1 MHASHE
7 GRSGAGLLPTQ
18 PLFAVG
24 QRFGA
29 FVVEAVAGEGGMGAV
44 YKARDTKLGRLVALK
59 VIRPDVD
66 QGPAAETIA
75 RFLREAKVGAALSHP
90 GIAVVYEAGSIGD
103 SPFLA
108 MEWIDG
114 ATLAKVKGERTLPVA
129 RALEILEA
137 VAEALAYA
145 HGQGVIHRDVKPS
158 NVMVDKNGR
167 VRLVDF
173 GIAKPT
179 KLLGVP
185 GTQMLPTHAR
195 AVLGTPAYM
204 APEQMLSPA
213 VDHRADQFSWGVMA
227 YEVLGNAHPIET
239 VPDDG
244 PAFPVARPKPLA
256 WVRPDLS
263 EAVAAIVHR
272 AMSFEASG
280 RFSTM
285 DELLVALR
293 AARLAATGA
302 APLALGGMAYGG
314 IAATAP
320 SPSSAP
326 RDRASAPTAGGTWNT
341 TYGQA
346 PSFATAHTPSL
357 EPGYA
362 SAPPGMLPSAP
373 PGMFPSAHPSAH
385 PGALPGARPSAPHPR
400 SARHPPRSRPTPT
413 PPAPEKKVPVLAL
426 VVLVGGLAVFVGG
439 GAALAFFLAGRG
451 QSPLPVAAG
460 SSPIPSLPGIGGPK
474 SAFIEDFDECKFG
487 ATPADVAKAKAS
499 LEQRLAGC
507 FDGSVSRDLMFK
519 AEVSIAPDG
528 RVVKVI
534 EQNVCK
540 EDRPSFYLCTERGK
554 TPKRGF
560 PSVPDPVFACLDRTL
575 LATRLPKV
583 TNADADGHVCNAD
596 LDIHV
601 K

>member
-59 VIRPDVD
+59 VIRPDAD
-66 QGPAAETIA
+66 QGPAADTIA

-108 MEWIDG
+108 MEWIEG
-114 ATLAKVKGERTLPVA
+114 ATLAKVIDERTLPVA

-204 APEQMLSPA
+204 APEQMLSPS
-213 VDHRADQFSWGVMA
+213 VDDRADQFSWGVMA

-285 DELLVALR
+285 AELLVALR

-302 APLALGGMAYGG
+302 APLALAGMAYGAV
-314 IAATAP
+314 AATAP

-341 TYGQA
+341 TYGQG
-346 PSFATAHTPSL
+346 PTFAHAHTPSL
-357 EPGYA
+357 EPSYA
-362 SAPPGMLPSAP
+362 SAPPGMLS
-373 PGMFPSAHPSAH
+373 SAHHAAMAGAMPS
-385 PGALPGARPSAPHPR
+385 ARPSAPHP
-400 SARHPPRSRPTPT
+400 SAHHPARSRPTPA
-413 PPAPEKKVPVLAL
+413 PPPPEKKVPVLAL
-426 VVLVGGLAVFVGG
+426 VVLFAGLAVFVGG

-460 SSPIPSLPGIGGPK
+460 GSSPIPSLPGIGGPK

-487 ATPADVAKAKAS
+487 VTAADVAKAKAS

-554 TPKRGF
+554 ATKRGF